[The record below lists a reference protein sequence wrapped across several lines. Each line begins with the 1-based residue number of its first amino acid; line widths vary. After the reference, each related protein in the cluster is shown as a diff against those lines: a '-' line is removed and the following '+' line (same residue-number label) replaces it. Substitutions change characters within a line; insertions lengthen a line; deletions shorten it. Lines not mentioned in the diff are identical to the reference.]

1 MEQQPIRR
9 KKGPVDGRHTLTR
22 SWKSFTGRV
31 RAPRKEKAPETR
43 QEKASSFSL
52 SQPSVRTLVTTNGT
66 EFERRCVAT
75 HIVTDTIIEIFGVS
89 LDVVMKSDDKRRGF
103 RIPPFL
109 ERLCLHIEETCI
121 KVEGIFR

>member
-1 MEQQPIRR
+1 MLFRS
-9 KKGPVDGRHTLTR
+9 PVDGRHTLTR

-31 RAPRKEKAPETR
+31 RAPRKEKATETR

-66 EFERRCVAT
+66 GFT
-75 HIVTDTIIEIFGVS
+75 KMGTQIVTDSIIEIFGVS